1 MNLKIATLNLCLG
14 LRSRKEEIK
23 ELIRKNNIDILCL
36 QEVELEHDYDS
47 TLLNFMGYNLETE
60 INSLKRLTA
69 IYYG

>member
-1 MNLKIATLNLCLG
+1 MLGQLIQLSWATLILTT
-14 LRSRKEEIK
+14 K
-23 ELIRKNNIDILCL
+23 KNINILCL

-47 TLLNFMGYNLETE
+47 TLLNLMGNNLETE